1 MTYKNLIDNLEG
13 IINSHLFIQTYGYG
27 QLSDI
32 AVPEGGEP
40 PNYPYAFIN
49 PVDVSNGRNSFNC
62 TLNLILMTQ
71 VNDGQDNELSG
82 QDECMQYIQDIVSVF
97 TNTNN
102 DPLLDIST
110 PFSMTPFKERFQDDV
125 VGATATLTIN
135 YAKAIDGCD
144 TPFSSLPTIPTASCP
159 QVLVTDGDESEH
171 WVDAGET
178 YSCLPATPKAGIT
191 YQRVIPWEGFDTSA
205 VVGSVEWHRAQGTYD
220 YTAPT
225 NPESVAL
232 KKNRYF
238 GSDGESL
245 LYFNNR
251 FGNNYRY
258 TNDIGQQYTEGFDE
272 DAGNH
277 SDNPRLCIDHLTGLA
292 IYVWAAYDTQ
302 NFTWDDSIVYANNFS
317 YAGNSDW
324 RCADIAEFLAIMD
337 MSDWS
342 NAWGAAYTPWM
353 NPNVRNY
360 GGTYV
365 FGCRDNDGSYLS
377 TKTNS
382 TTISRTTNAATTYGH
397 NLMVTNYFI

>member
-1 MTYKNLIDNLEG
+1 MTYQLLLSRLEE
-13 IINSHLFIQTYGYG
+13 IITSHKFIFEYGYG
-27 QLSDI
+27 NISDI
-32 AVPEGGEP
+32 AKPDDEKAP
-40 PNYPYAFIN
+40 DYPYAFIN
-49 PVDVSNGRNSFNC
+49 PVQT
-62 TLNLILMTQ
+62 TLNPQSFSATFNLIVMTQ
-71 VNDGQDNELSG
+71 ILDSEDDEIFGQSNCMKYINDILS
-82 QDECMQYIQDIVSVF
+82 QFVL
-97 TNTNN
+97 TNN
-102 DPLLDIST
+102 DPLINVSF
-110 PFSMTPFKERFQDDV
+110 PVNVTPFKERFQDDV
-125 VGATATLTIN
+125 VGATATFTIT
-135 YAKAIDGCD
+135 YGKAMSICD
-144 TPFSSLPTIPTASCP
+144 SPISGISPSTPYCP
-159 QVLVTDGDESEH
+159 QVLVIDGDETQH
-171 WVDAGET
+171 YLDAGET

-238 GSDGESL
+238 GSDGQCL

-277 SDNPRLCIDHLTGLA
+277 SENPRLCIDHLTGLA
-292 IYVWAAYDTQ
+292 IYVWQAYDTQ

-324 RCADIAEFLAIMD
+324 RCADIGEFLAIFD

-342 NAWGAAYTPWM
+342 NAWNAAYTPWM

-377 TKTNS
+377 TRTNS
-382 TTISRTTNAATTYGH
+382 TTINTTGNAATTYNH